1 MSNVG
6 LSMQENSAEEPQ
18 EPRRPKR
25 KRGRSGFVIF
35 ISLVVV
41 LGLGAAVA
49 YGAFLVI
56 DRLEESAPV
65 ADYPGPGNDEVVIT
79 VEQGETL
86 TDIGG
91 TLYQDGVVAS
101 VQAFTDAALLE
112 EEATGVTPG
121 RYLML
126 TEMSGAGA
134 VERLLDPASRNENN
148 ITIPEGLRTDQTV
161 ALLAKATGKK
171 KKNFDAVIQTPG
183 ALPLPEWAEGTGEA
197 RVEGF
202 LFPATY
208 EFDKNASPEEMLTVM
223 VEKFNAVAD
232 DLDFEVRAAQTGYSA
247 FEVLTVASLAQA
259 EAPPDDF
266 GKVARVVYNRIEPE
280 TWGETYGYLGF
291 DSTVNYAL
299 KKSDI
304 NPSGSDREINSPYNT
319 FTEQHRGL
327 TPTPIKSPGEAA
339 MEAALEAPD
348 GDWLYFVPTN
358 PDTGKTKFTN
368 DYGEFLGYKEEFQTW
383 YREQQ

>member
-208 EFDKNASPEEMLTVM
+208 EFDKNATPEEMLTVM

-304 NPSGSDREINSPYNT
+304 NPSGPDREINSPYNT
-319 FTEQHRGL
+319 FTEQHQGL
-327 TPTPIKSPGEAA
+327 TPTPINSPGEAA

-348 GDWLYFVPTN
+348 GDWLYFVTTN

>member
-208 EFDKNASPEEMLTVM
+208 EFDKNATPEEMLTVM

-319 FTEQHRGL
+319 FTEQHQGL
-327 TPTPIKSPGEAA
+327 TPTPINSPGEAA

-348 GDWLYFVPTN
+348 GDWLYFVTTN

>member
-6 LSMQENSAEEPQ
+6 LSMQENSAEEPR
-18 EPRRPKR
+18 EPRRRKP

-41 LGLGAAVA
+41 LGLIGAVTW
-49 YGAFLVI
+49 GAFQVI
-56 DRLEESAPV
+56 DRLEASAPA
-65 ADYPGPGNDEVVIT
+65 ADYPGPGNDEIVIT
-79 VEQGETL
+79 VEKGETL
-86 TDIGG
+86 SDIGG
-91 TLYQDGVVAS
+91 TLYQDDVVAS
-101 VQAFTDAALLE
+101 IQAFVDAALLE
-112 EEATGVTPG
+112 EDATSITPG

-134 VERLLDPASRNENN
+134 VERLLDPASRNENT
-148 ITIPEGLRTDQTV
+148 ITVPEGLRTDQTV
-161 ALLAKATGKK
+161 ALLAKATGQKK
-171 KKNFDAVIQTPG
+171 KKFDKAIQTPG
-183 ALPLPEWAEGTGEA
+183 VLPLPEWADGTGEA
-197 RVEGF
+197 RAEGF

-208 EFDKNASPEEMLTVM
+208 EFDKDAPPEAILTVM
-223 VEKFNAVAD
+223 VEKFNVVAD
-232 DLDFEVRAAQTGYSA
+232 EMDFETRAAETGYTPY
-247 FEVLTVASLAQA
+247 EVLTVASLAQA

-304 NPSGSDREINSPYNT
+304 NPSGPDREINSPYNT
-319 FTEQHRGL
+319 FTEQHQGL
-327 TPTPIKSPGEAA
+327 TPTPINSPGEAA
-339 MEAALEAPD
+339 MEAALDAPQ
-348 GDWLYFVPTN
+348 GDWLYFVTTN

>member
-202 LFPATY
+202 LFPA
-208 EFDKNASPEEMLTVM
+208 L
-223 VEKFNAVAD
+223 
-232 DLDFEVRAAQTGYSA
+232 
-247 FEVLTVASLAQA
+247 
-259 EAPPDDF
+259 
-266 GKVARVVYNRIEPE
+266 
-280 TWGETYGYLGF
+280 
-291 DSTVNYAL
+291 
-299 KKSDI
+299 
-304 NPSGSDREINSPYNT
+304 
-319 FTEQHRGL
+319 
-327 TPTPIKSPGEAA
+327 
-339 MEAALEAPD
+339 
-348 GDWLYFVPTN
+348 
-358 PDTGKTKFTN
+358 
-368 DYGEFLGYKEEFQTW
+368 
-383 YREQQ
+383 

>member
-304 NPSGSDREINSPYNT
+304 NPSGPDREINSPYNT
-319 FTEQHRGL
+319 FTEQHQGL
-327 TPTPIKSPGEAA
+327 TPTPINSPGEAA

-348 GDWLYFVPTN
+348 GDWLYFVTTN

>member
-171 KKNFDAVIQTPG
+171 KKNFEAVIQTPG

-304 NPSGSDREINSPYNT
+304 NPSGPDREINSPYNT
-319 FTEQHRGL
+319 FTEQHQGL
-327 TPTPIKSPGEAA
+327 TPTPINSPGEAA

-348 GDWLYFVPTN
+348 GDWLYFVTTN